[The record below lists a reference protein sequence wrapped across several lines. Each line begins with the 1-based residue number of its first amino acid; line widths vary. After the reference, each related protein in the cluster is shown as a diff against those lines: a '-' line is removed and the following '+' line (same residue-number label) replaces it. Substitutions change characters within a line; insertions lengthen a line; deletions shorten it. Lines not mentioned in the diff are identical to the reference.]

1 MANDACQRLLYYLVK
16 RAFDPILKASP
27 RDNQSEDR
35 KKELCDVPCTSQS
48 TQHRYHTSYT
58 SVAGVYQTYERLL
71 SSAAA

>member
-48 TQHRYHTSYT
+48 TQHRYHT
-58 SVAGVYQTYERLL
+58 
-71 SSAAA
+71 